1 MGAFVGGFVV
11 ETNDAGAPGIVGPIL
26 HAYVESRTED
36 AEGHTVTYVG
46 RSQWSF
52 IGVFPGHAVD
62 ASWDSFQWAVDHAE
76 VASRMAEA
84 LGCAVWSFY
93 VEPRT
98 DEAQSSRY
106 TSSGEARDF
115 AGLGEMVAA
124 LGIDER
130 TLVRDVAFAAGAT
143 YALGEAHD
151 PVRFRA
157 YLESLPEP
165 VGGPIVEQGANI
177 ALYFRQEVADDLRA
191 TAAREKVSAG
201 QVLWAAW
208 ECSKRELHRTVPGC
222 DEEATS
228 LEPPDPSFP
237 ELPRCSPSARDL
249 PDLEL
254 STTKADVKVVLPDR
268 TAAEV
273 MALARHTDRT
283 LSWILERAYLVG
295 RKHIG

>member
-1 MGAFVGGFVV
+1 MGAFVGGFVA
-11 ETNDAGAPGIVGPIL
+11 ETDDAGAPGIVGPIL
-26 HAYVESRTED
+26 QAYVEDRAGD
-36 AEGHTVTYVG
+36 VEGHSVTYVA

-52 IGVFPGHAVD
+52 IGIFPSHGAD
-62 ASWDSFQWAVDHAE
+62 ASWDSFQWAIDHAK
-76 VASRMAEA
+76 VAARIAEA
-84 LGCAVWSFY
+84 LGCPVWSFH
-93 VEPRT
+93 VEPRS
-98 DEAQSSRY
+98 DEAEATRFAPD
-106 TSSGEARDF
+106 GEARSYG
-115 AGLGEMVAA
+115 GLGEMVAA

-130 TLVRDVAFAAGAT
+130 TLVEDVAFAAGAT
-143 YALGEAHD
+143 YALGEPQD
-151 PVRFRA
+151 PARFEA
-157 YLESLPEP
+157 YIDSLPEP
-165 VGGPIVEQGANI
+165 GGGPIVEQGANI

-191 TAAREKVSAG
+191 TAERENVSAG

-208 ECSKRELHRTVPGC
+208 ECSKKELHRTVPGC

-228 LEPPDPSFP
+228 LEPPEPSFP